1 MDSTLQSV
9 LFPNLFSKPVVTKF
23 DQEHSSSDGGGLLL
37 KAIDDKLGLT
47 EALASCL
54 SEWRQAGKVR
64 HSILE
69 ILRQRV
75 FAIGLGYPDGNDAGG
90 LAEDPIHRLLLERD
104 PIDGHRLPS
113 QPTISRFENT
123 ARRQDLYRM
132 AEALADTVIDRHRRR
147 LRGRCRRITLDID
160 PTDDPTHGQQELT
173 FYHGYY
179 DTHCYLPLVGTMSFN
194 DEKEQHLFMNVLRPG
209 NSSAHSGLVAIL
221 SRTLDRL
228 WAAFPKVRIL
238 VRLDGGFG
246 APVVL
251 DFLDEVGVDYV
262 VGLAATKPLKRRARR
277 ALGSAR
283 RQFRQKGKTTS
294 VFGETLHKTK
304 TTWPHRRRVIYKAE
318 VVQYLGREP
327 RDNVR
332 FVVTNLHQ
340 TPKRVYQI
348 YTERGD
354 AENRIKELKNDLAM
368 DRTSCMSFLANQ
380 FRVLLTSAAYVL
392 MQELR
397 LRGRHTEC
405 RRAQVATIR
414 NRLLKLAAWVEVSVR
429 RVVVHLP
436 RMFPG
441 RSAWVKISAAVG
453 GLPS

>member
-1 MDSTLQSV
+1 MDSTPQTV
-9 LFPNLFSKPVVTKF
+9 LFPNLFSKPVVTKL

-37 KAIDDKLGLT
+37 KAVDDRLGLT

-54 SEWRQAGKVR
+54 PDDRDPGKVR
-64 HSILE
+64 HSVLE

-75 FAIGLGYPDGNDAGG
+75 FAIALGYPDGNDADG

-104 PIDGHRLPS
+104 PIEGHRLPS
-113 QPTISRFENT
+113 QPTISRFEN
-123 ARRQDLYRM
+123 APRRQDLYRM
-132 AEALADTVIDRHRRR
+132 SEVLADTVIARHRRR

-160 PTDDPTHGQQELT
+160 PTDDPTHGQQELS

-179 DTHCYLPLVGTMSFN
+179 DTHCYLPLVGTMTFN
-194 DEKEQHLFMNVLRPG
+194 DEKEQHLFMSVLRPG
-209 NSSAHSGLVAIL
+209 NSSAHSGVVAIL
-221 SRTLDRL
+221 SRVLDRL
-228 WAAFPKVRIL
+228 LSAFPDTRIL

-251 DFLDEVGVDYV
+251 DFLDKAGVDYV
-262 VGLAATKPLKRRARR
+262 VGLGATKPLKKRASGALSRARR
-277 ALGSAR
+277 L
-283 RQFRQKGKTTS
+283 FRENAKTTS
-294 VFGETLHKTK
+294 VFGDTLYKTK

-318 VVQYLGREP
+318 VVEYPGRKP

-332 FVVTNLHQ
+332 FVVTNLHHQ
-340 TPKRVYQI
+340 PEKVYGF
-348 YTERGD
+348 YTDRGD
-354 AENRIKELKNDLAM
+354 TENRIKELKNDMAM
-368 DRTSCMSFLANQ
+368 DRTSCTKFRANQ

-397 LRGRHTEC
+397 RQGRHSEC
-405 RRAQVATIR
+405 RRAQVNTLR
-414 NRLLKLAAWVEVSVR
+414 NRLLKIAAWVEISVR

-436 RMFPG
+436 RSFPG
-441 RSAWVKISAAVG
+441 RPAWMKIAAAAG